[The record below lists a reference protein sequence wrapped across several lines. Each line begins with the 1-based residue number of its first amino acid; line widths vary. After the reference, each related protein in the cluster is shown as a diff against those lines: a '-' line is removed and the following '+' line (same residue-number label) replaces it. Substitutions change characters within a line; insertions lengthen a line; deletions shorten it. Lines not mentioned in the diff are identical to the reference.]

1 MQFSVFRAFSFVQ
14 FSVYSLHFVPF
25 SLSSLVV
32 VSYFFKPIFL
42 LLAPK
47 TSLFGECFALL
58 GHVFSGSKRLD
69 LSH

>member
-14 FSVYSLHFVPF
+14 FSVYSLHFAPF

-32 VSYFFKPIFL
+32 VSYFFRPIFL

-47 TSLFGECFALL
+47 TSLFGDCFALFN
-58 GHVFSGSKRLD
+58 HVFSGLKELG
-69 LSH
+69 LSI